1 MELSKWAKKKVL
13 VNVSLC
19 ILHLYDQ
26 TFGYRGIFMFSL
38 ISIKFKNNDLLDH
51 TCYSQHN
58 IQFFSK
64 IKAEPTACSYS
75 IYQDQIFL
83 KNIPI
88 WPWPN
93 FDPWPLCPS
102 PPWPLSG
109 CRPVAVA
116 TTSGCRLGTRRSSLP
131 CVSSRRVGYGVPRS
145 VWVGPPAEVEAV
157 LSPGTGPE
165 QNQEYLRNWK
175 LSLGQWE

>member
-1 MELSKWAKKKVL
+1 MF
-13 VNVSLC
+13 
-19 ILHLYDQ
+19 LYAY
-26 TFGYRGIFMFSL
+26 FIYM
-38 ISIKFKNNDLLDH
+38 IKLLDTKVSSCFLSFPSSLRTMIYWIIH
-51 TCYSQHN
+51 ATPNTIYNS
-58 IQFFSK
+58 SA
-64 IKAEPTACSYS
+64 KAEPTACSYS

-83 KNIPI
+83 KNITI

-116 TTSGCRLGTRRSSLP
+116 TMSGCRPGTRQSSLP
-131 CVSSRRVGYGVPRS
+131 CVSSRRVGYGAPRS
-145 VWVGPPAEVEAV
+145 VWVGPRAEVGAV

-165 QNQEYLRNWK
+165 QNQKYLRNSK